1 MSVTVNQMSE
11 AAIYHKKV
19 YDLAEQNDILIT
31 FNNEGFIIREK
42 DFSKYFS
49 YGDMNSEFSTFKGIY
64 LFFVKFLRA
73 RKLKKIRKSLG

>member
-11 AAIYHKKV
+11 SVIYYKKV